1 MDDYYALWG
10 INATVLD
17 RIKEADSH
25 LEVWTL
31 NQEGSGFS
39 VHALVGEDTFG
50 EQEWIWNAP
59 TQMLSLGINEMAAS
73 ASLIGPN
80 TIQILNLAMLD
91 QITEIQTLKFT
102 AAGVEV
108 GIINKQNTQINILLC
123 RKPMW
128 RPKPT
133 RGQARQWYARALTR
147 ELIV

>member
-1 MDDYYALWG
+1 MDDYYSLWG

-39 VHALVGEDTFG
+39 VHALVGEEVFG

-59 TQMLSLGINEMAAS
+59 THMLSLGINEMAAS

-108 GIINKQNTQINILLC
+108 GIIKI
-123 RKPMW
+123 
-128 RPKPT
+128 
-133 RGQARQWYARALTR
+133 
-147 ELIV
+147 